1 MSSDTMDYTMHV
13 ESSKSATLSLPPG
26 VSLAQDFGFHLGV
39 VFRAYIKAAK
49 AIIEDIPSGQRG
61 YQVLTAA
68 VHGEATNQSALA
80 QKLGIDRTVMTYLV
94 DELEA
99 VQLVLRKS
107 DPVDR
112 RTRQII
118 ATEKGECTWQMTEQ
132 RMKAAEAEVL
142 SPLPEVEAS
151 TFREL
156 LRRLAVA
163 ANQLDPVDNACDIG
177 TDVGLDATGV
187 GAT

>member
-1 MSSDTMDYTMHV
+1 MDMK
-13 ESSKSATLSLPPG
+13 SSKSVTLSLPPG

-80 QKLGIDRTVMTYLV
+80 QRLGIDRTVMTYLV

-99 VQLVLRKS
+99 VQLVRRKP

-112 RTRQII
+112 RTRQIV
-118 ATEKGECTWQMTEQ
+118 ATEKGECTWQLTEQ
-132 RMKAAEAEVL
+132 RMKAAEAQVL
-142 SPLPEVEAS
+142 GTLPEVEAS
-151 TFREL
+151 IFRDL

-163 ANQLDPVDNACDIG
+163 SLQLDPVDNACDVGADI
-177 TDVGLDATGV
+177 GLDAAGV
-187 GAT
+187 VGTT

>member
-1 MSSDTMDYTMHV
+1 MGYTTDM
-13 ESSKSATLSLPPG
+13 EKAKSATISLPTG

-39 VFRAYIKAAK
+39 VFRAYVRAAK
-49 AIIEDIPSGQRG
+49 AIIEDLPGGQRG
-61 YQVLTAA
+61 YQVLCAA

-80 QKLGIDRTVMTYLV
+80 QKLGIDRTVMTYLL
-94 DELEA
+94 DDLEA
-99 VQLVLRKS
+99 AQLVQRRP

-118 ATEKGECTWQMTEQ
+118 ATEKGEHTWQMAEQ
-132 RMKAAEAEVL
+132 AMKAAEARVL
-142 SPLPEVEAS
+142 SPIPQAEAS

-177 TDVGLDATGV
+177 TDVGLDPNGAAAT
-187 GAT
+187 

>member
-1 MSSDTMDYTMHV
+1 M
-13 ESSKSATLSLPPG
+13 ESAISTSLSLPLG

-49 AIIEDIPSGQRG
+49 AIIEDIPCGQRG

-94 DELEA
+94 DDLEA
-99 VQLVLRKS
+99 VQLVQRRP

-142 SPLPEVEAS
+142 SPLPEAEAA

-156 LRRLAVA
+156 LRRLAA
-163 ANQLDPVDNACDIG
+163 AAIQLDPVDNACDISA
-177 TDVGLDATGV
+177 DVGLDANGV
-187 GAT
+187 PAT